1 MTTRGTRTL
10 VLGGVRSGKSGV
22 GESMLAHQRAVRYIA
37 TGPTLT
43 SDAEWVARVEQHRR
57 RRDARYTTVETT
69 DLTAE
74 LSVAPDT
81 ATLVD
86 DLGNWL
92 AADIDATGGWTSPT
106 DRSERTEQ
114 LCAAIAGVTADLVI
128 ISPEVGLAPV
138 PSTPAGRLFQDELGA
153 LNAAVAAVCDRV
165 LLVVAGRVVELP
177 APATPT
183 APETAPAAPAEA
195 PTAPAEAP
203 TAPEVSPTAPEV
215 SPTAP
220 TPAPTAPRSAPTA
233 PSAPVV
239 AALAAREIDPI
250 DAEVFDHID
259 RPDDAVAD
267 AARARQLTLTKPARS
282 LGRLEELSVW
292 VSACQGV
299 CPPRSI
305 EQATVVVF
313 AGDHGVAQAGV
324 SAYPPEVTAQ
334 MVANI
339 ASGGAAVNVL
349 ARQSGATV
357 RVVDMSV
364 DADTP
369 PEVSGYKVRR
379 GSGDLRVTDALSIA
393 EARSAVAAGRAIVD
407 DLVDSGAD
415 LLIAGEMGIGNTTPA
430 AVLVG
435 TLTRHEPVEVVG
447 RGTGIDDIGWMRKTA
462 AIRDG
467 MRRGRR
473 HLHDPLA
480 LVAAVGGADL
490 AAMAGFLAQAAVRKT
505 PVILDGVV
513 VTAAALVAAELA
525 PGAPAWW
532 VAGHRSVEP
541 AHAFALEHLDL
552 EPILDLQMRLGEG
565 SGALMALPIVSSS
578 VEILRSMSTF
588 DEAGVSDAES
598 AEAEHEATQAGDHLA
613 DDPRSEDSSTTSS
626 AGV

>member
-1 MTTRGTRTL
+1 MTTRGPRTL

-92 AADIDATGGWTSPT
+92 AADIDATDGWTSPT

-177 APATPT
+177 APSTPTAPSVSPT

-195 PTAPAEAP
+195 PTAP
-203 TAPEVSPTAPEV
+203 T
-215 SPTAP
+215 
-220 TPAPTAPRSAPTA
+220 SAPTA

-339 ASGGAAVNVL
+339 TSGGAAVNVL

-565 SGALMALPIVSSS
+565 SGALMALPIISSS